1 MLVSDDRGIPF
12 LGISLRLGSTGLM
25 TDIVCNI
32 FVLQSLTQDPLL
44 GTQMQ
49 ARNKAQE
56 DISGA
61 RRSPSVPPG
70 GGGDEQ
76 VDPDGKACRA
86 GTGSNGLDAGLATH
100 LDLKNMVPSG
110 RKKQQKFIALCCLC
124 K

>member
-1 MLVSDDRGIPF
+1 MLASDDSGIPF
-12 LGISLRLGSTGLM
+12 LGISLRLRSTGLM

-56 DISGA
+56 YISGA
-61 RRSPSVPPG
+61 RRSSSVPPG
-70 GGGDEQ
+70 DGGDEQ
-76 VDPDGKACRA
+76 VTQMAKPAECP

-110 RKKQQKFIALCCLC
+110 KKNNRSL
-124 K
+124 